1 MNEMNTKNNVGKLLQ
16 KAKPIYVIILL
27 GLCVAGL
34 LWGLYSSHQHQKE
47 MEQRLEMYRNME
59 LAPEDKPDGIIKE
72 ADPVITSDTVNEQL
86 NSLGE
91 LVTVEY
97 LYTNADKYENQNQV
111 SVHKWNI
118 NLPFTTKSFLLAYD
132 GRIKAGVDLKD
143 VQIDVDENSHKITVI
158 LPKSEIT
165 SHEIFEDNIRVFD
178 EKDSVFNKITIEN
191 YNDFVASQKDSM
203 EQRAIDMGLL
213 TSADENAKTVVHS
226 FLSLIPGIDTYSL
239 TVN

>member
-1 MNEMNTKNNVGKLLQ
+1 MMNDMKKRSGKLIL
-16 KAKPIYVIILL
+16 VIM
-27 GLCVAGL
+27 GLTVCIAGL
-34 LWGLYSSHQHQKE
+34 FWGLYATY
-47 MEQRLEMYRNME
+47 QRQQEIERQLEMYRDME
-59 LAPEDKPDGIIKE
+59 LVLEEKKDSILSE
-72 ADPVITSDTVNEQL
+72 AEPVITSDTVVERL

-111 SVHKWNI
+111 SVHKWSI

-143 VQIDVDENSHKITVI
+143 IRIEVEEKSRRVTVI
-158 LPKSEIT
+158 LPKSKIT

-178 EKDSVFNKITIEN
+178 ERDSVFNKITIEH

-203 EQRAIDMGLL
+203 EQRAIELGLL
-213 TSADENAKTVVHS
+213 SSADNNAKNVVRT
-226 FLSLIPGIDTYSL
+226 FLALIPGMDTYAL
-239 TVN
+239 TVK

>member
-1 MNEMNTKNNVGKLLQ
+1 MNTKPTSKI
-16 KAKPIYVIILL
+16 KPIYIIIVLA
-27 GLCVAGL
+27 LCTAGL

-47 MEQRLEMYRNME
+47 IEQQLDMYRDME
-59 LAPEDKPDGIIKE
+59 LTPEDKSNSIIKE
-72 ADPVITSDTVNEQL
+72 ATPVITSDTVDEQL

-97 LYTNADKYENQNQV
+97 LYTNADKYENHNQV

-132 GRIKAGVDLKD
+132 GRIKAGVDLKNA
-143 VQIDVDENSHKITVI
+143 QIDVDENSHQITVI
-158 LPKSEIT
+158 LPQSQIT

-191 YNDFVASQKDSM
+191 YNDFVATQKDGM
-203 EQRAIDMGLL
+203 EQRAVEMGLL
-213 TSADENAKTVVHS
+213 SSADDNAKTMVRS
-226 FLSLIPGIDTYSL
+226 FLSLIPGIDTYTL
-239 TVN
+239 TVKQATA

>member
-1 MNEMNTKNNVGKLLQ
+1 MMNDMKKRSGKLIL
-16 KAKPIYVIILL
+16 VIM
-27 GLCVAGL
+27 GLAVCIAGL
-34 LWGLYSSHQHQKE
+34 FWGLYATY
-47 MEQRLEMYRNME
+47 QRQQEIERQLEMYRDME
-59 LAPEDKPDGIIKE
+59 LVLEEKKDSILSE
-72 ADPVITSDTVNEQL
+72 AEPVITSDTVVERL

-111 SVHKWNI
+111 SVHKWSI

-143 VQIDVDENSHKITVI
+143 IRIEVEEKSRRVTVI
-158 LPKSEIT
+158 LPKSKIT

-178 EKDSVFNKITIEN
+178 ERDSVFNKITIEN

-203 EQRAIDMGLL
+203 EQRAIELGLL
-213 TSADENAKTVVHS
+213 SSADNNAKNVVRT
-226 FLSLIPGIDTYSL
+226 FLALIPGMDTYAL
-239 TVN
+239 TVK